1 MFGDLDWPINA
12 SRRFVSVS
20 WASCLF
26 KRERKRARNETKK
39 LRSFLWQWQ
48 EEPCDGK
55 KWLPGHVPGAID
67 SNPSDRSVIDSN
79 ISASRS
85 SARVIIGVY
94 RSMHTYS
101 PLSHTVGDHCRLY
114 VTYDRCADCDHMN
127 YDPLQQCTADNL
139 RRPESLHGMIAV
151 DVQLN

>member
-26 KRERKRARNETKK
+26 KRERARNETKK

-48 EEPCDGK
+48 EPCDGK

-67 SNPSDRSVIDSN
+67 SNPSDRSVIDSY

-94 RSMHTYS
+94 GSMHSLHTAHCDTQWVATVVCMWHTTGVRTSITWTMIHYS
-101 PLSHTVGDHCRLY
+101 SAQLII
-114 VTYDRCADCDHMN
+114 CDDQN
-127 YDPLQQCTADNL
+127 
-139 RRPESLHGMIAV
+139 LHGMIAV